1 MTSMVG
7 SCLVGAA
14 LIVSVAQDKPNCPSA
29 AHTIRNGIGKS
40 ESLVCS
46 SPDAQY
52 TDKAAK
58 AKVRGAVRLAATV
71 GEDGCAHRI
80 RVTSSLGYGL
90 DEAAVSAVE
99 RWRFRKPRKPVPVQ
113 IEIDFDPDTSSRQ
126 AVHGLKCGT
135 NTAHAAR

>member
-58 AKVRGAVRLAATV
+58 AKARGSLADLFGASAFV
-71 GEDGCAHRI
+71 
-80 RVTSSLGYGL
+80 SSQIHCGY
-90 DEAAVSAVE
+90 
-99 RWRFRKPRKPVPVQ
+99 Q
-113 IEIDFDPDTSSRQ
+113 IEILPTANSRRVTKHCRLDYLCIELHRLRALRPTVDVASRQ
-126 AVHGLKCGT
+126 IGIGIGSPDHI
-135 NTAHAAR
+135 HE